1 MERRPT
7 ALLILLALL
16 PFYTWIGG
24 GAAAVPPSPSPKA
37 SPAPSPPA
45 SNASPRPPSV
55 AQGSTLDPRQ
65 LTALQS
71 MGFPTATDPCAD
83 PSPHG
88 NATACDD
95 DTPFRHLVSLRLA
108 NCSPDLDIPTTALR
122 ALSTLRSLA
131 FLRCPIPVPRHLP
144 GPLTASLR
152 SFSCDASLRHLT
164 GVWLSRFQNLTDL
177 SVVGVPV
184 SASGPAV
191 ILSQMHHLR
200 SATIS
205 ATNLSGVVPHHW
217 NALGLVH
224 LNLSSN
230 LLKGRIPSSIS
241 VLGLIQTLD
250 LSSNALTGSLPD
262 TIGDLA
268 ALKNASF
275 ARNSLS
281 GPVPDSISQLSA
293 LVHLD
298 LSSNQFNGSIPK
310 FLAEMKGLKLLN
322 LEKNNF
328 QGVFPFNASF
338 LRRFEV
344 FKVGGNNNLCYNH
357 TQLSSSL
364 KLGIAPCD
372 KYGLPVSPPADRSTR
387 ADSSDYS
394 DDSSDEGSRDRGS
407 NGGSHHG
414 PSKLVL
420 GVAIGLSC
428 FVFLVI
434 FLVCFSKQLFS
445 LISFTNHCST
455 ILPKKKEIL

>member
-1 MERRPT
+1 
-7 ALLILLALL
+7 
-16 PFYTWIGG
+16 G
-24 GAAAVPPSPSPKA
+24 A
-37 SPAPSPPA
+37 SPNRA
-45 SNASPRPPSV
+45 SHTTRS
-55 AQGSTLDPRQ
+55 
-65 LTALQS
+65 
-71 MGFPTATDPCAD
+71 
-83 PSPHG
+83 
-88 NATACDD
+88 
-95 DTPFRHLVSLRLA
+95 TPFRHMDRRRRRRRPSVPIAESLPRAFLPGVECALPPSLRRSRLHPRPPA
-108 NCSPDLDIPTTALR
+108 AHGAPVHGIPHSRRPLR
-122 ALSTLRSLA
+122 RPRPPWQRHRLRQ
-131 FLRCPIPVPRHLP
+131 RCPLPPPRLPPPRQLLPGPRHSHHRPPRPLNAPLSRLPPLPHPRSQASP

-205 ATNLSGVVPHHW
+205 ATNLSGVVPRHW

-230 LLKGRIPSSIS
+230 LLNGRIPSSIS
-241 VLGLIQTLD
+241 VLGFIQTLD

-268 ALKNASF
+268 ALKHASF

-281 GPVPDSISQLSA
+281 GPIPDSISQLSA

-322 LEKNNF
+322 LENNNF

-372 KYGLPVSPPADRSTR
+372 RYGLPVSPPADRSTR

-394 DDSSDEGSRDRGS
+394 DDSSDEGSRDAGS
-407 NGGSHHG
+407 NGASHHG

-434 FLVCFSKQLFS
+434 FLVCFSKQLFTS
-445 LISFTNHCST
+445 HSRITVASFSRR
-455 ILPKKKEIL
+455 KKSFCRS